1 MSSTSLIDVSNWTG
15 PMAEKPRMWRAKKA
29 EEAPMEEPRR
39 MARIYAKSKKEPAK
53 PKEGG
58 RRSLYA
64 KMGM

>member
-1 MSSTSLIDVSNWTG
+1 
-15 PMAEKPRMWRAKKA
+15 MAEKPRMWRAKKA